1 MSRPMGGPRGME
13 GPSKKLD
20 RKAGMRVLK
29 RILSYLF
36 RYQWLILLAFLMM
49 LISNLLALVGPR
61 LSGFAIDAL
70 SGDFSGEL
78 IFAPMYDFCLSVFE
92 LQMCGQVLY
101 YCILM
106 AGTYLISA
114 GLSFALSSL
123 MIVISQKV
131 ISTMRRDVF
140 HHLTSLPVSYFDT
153 HATGDIISRISYDI
167 DTVNTSLSN
176 DLLQV
181 CASVITLVGSLV
193 MMASISPLLLLV
205 FAVTV
210 PLSLWFTR
218 RKTKKIQ
225 PFFRARSG
233 KLGELNGYAEEML
246 SGQRTVHA
254 YHRESDIL
262 QTFDQKNESAVEA
275 YYQADYHASVIGP
288 SVAFI
293 NNLSISLVTILGGLF
308 YMLTMAKGEG
318 NLFPLLVIT
327 LGEVASF
334 VQYSRKFAGPINE
347 FANIM
352 NEIQS
357 AMAAAERVFHLLDES
372 PEPAD
377 GAEATVLSDVE
388 GKVELEKVDF
398 SYVPQKQILKDFNL
412 KAPPG
417 TVTAIVGPTG
427 AGKTTVINL
436 LMRFYDPQSG
446 IISVDGK
453 DSRSVTRDSLR
464 KAYTMVLQDTWL
476 FWGTVH
482 DNIAYGRAGATR
494 EEVIAAAKA
503 AHVHSFIMGLPQ
515 GYDTVLSDDGI
526 NLSKGQKQ
534 LITIARAMLSDSAML
549 ILDEATSNVDSRT
562 EQRIQKAM
570 VSLMKNRTCFVIAHR
585 LSTVQHADNILVV
598 KDGTVIEQGKHQQLL
613 ACGGFYSKLYRS
625 QFES

>member
-1 MSRPMGGPRGME
+1 MGGGPRGMS
-13 GPSKKLD
+13 GPTKKLD
-20 RKAGMRVLK
+20 RKTGAKVLR

-36 RYQWLILLAFLMM
+36 RYKWLALLALVMM
-49 LISNLLALVGPR
+49 LVSNLLALVGPR
-61 LSGFAIDAL
+61 LSGFAIDSLA
-70 SGDFSGEL
+70 GEFPDKWVFTPL
-78 IFAPMYDFCLSVFE
+78 YNWCLSFFE
-92 LQMCGQVLY
+92 SSMPGQVLY

-106 AGTYLISA
+106 VATYLISS
-114 GLSFALSSL
+114 GLAFALSSL
-123 MIVISQKV
+123 MIHISQKV
-131 ISTMRRDVF
+131 ISTMRQEVF
-140 HHLTSLPVSYFDT
+140 YHLTTLPVSYFDT

-181 CASVITLVGSLV
+181 CASIVTLVGSLV
-193 MMASISPLLLLV
+193 MMASICPLLLLV

-210 PLSLWFTR
+210 PMSLWFTR

-225 PFFRARSG
+225 PYFRARSG

-246 SGQRTVHA
+246 SGHRTVHA
-254 YHRESDIL
+254 YHREENTL
-262 QTFDQKNESAVEA
+262 GHFDEKNESAVES
-275 YYQADYHASVIGP
+275 YYQSDYHAAVIGP
-288 SVAFI
+288 SVMFI
-293 NNLSISLVTILGGLF
+293 NNLSISLVTIFGGLL
-308 YMLTMAKGEG
+308 YMLTVAKGEA
-318 NLFPLLVIT
+318 NILPLLAIT

-357 AMAAAERVFHLLDES
+357 AMAAAERVFHLLDEPS
-372 PEPAD
+372 EIPDRPSA
-377 GAEATVLSDVE
+377 VLLQDVE
-388 GKVELEKVDF
+388 GAVEMEHIDF
-398 SYVPQKQILKDFNL
+398 SYVPQKQILKDFTLN
-412 KAPPG
+412 AAPG

-446 IISVDGK
+446 TIRVDGK
-453 DSRSVTRDSLR
+453 DSLDVTRDSLR
-464 KAYTMVLQDTWL
+464 KNYTMVLQDTWL
-476 FWGTVH
+476 FCGTVH
-482 DNIAYGRAGATR
+482 ENIAYGKEGATR
-494 EEVIAAAKA
+494 EEVVAAAKA
-503 AHVHSFIMGLPQ
+503 AHIHSFIERLPQ

-534 LITIARAMLSDSAML
+534 MITIARAMLSDSPML

-585 LSTVQHADNILVV
+585 LSTVQNADNILVV
-598 KDGTVIEQGKHQQLL
+598 KDGTVLEQGNHQQLL
-613 ACGGFYSKLYRS
+613 ASGGFYSKLYNS
-625 QFES
+625 QFE

>member
-20 RKAGMRVLK
+20 RKTGIKVLR

-36 RYQWLILLAFLMM
+36 RYKWMAALALVMM
-49 LISNLLALVGPR
+49 LLSNLLALAGPR
-61 LSGFAIDAL
+61 ISGFAIDAL
-70 SGDFSGEL
+70 GGDFSGDL
-78 IFAPMYDFCLSVFE
+78 VFGPLYGWCLSLFE
-92 LQMCGQVLY
+92 TEMPGQVLY

-106 AGTYLISA
+106 AATYLLSA
-114 GLSFALSSL
+114 GLSFGLSSL
-123 MIVISQKV
+123 MIVLSQKV

-140 HHLTSLPVSYFDT
+140 HHLTTLPVSYFDT
-153 HATGDIISRISYDI
+153 HQTGDIISRISYDI

-181 CASVITLVGSLV
+181 CASIVTLVGSLV
-193 MMASISPLLLLV
+193 MMASICPPLLLV

-210 PLSLWFTR
+210 PMSLWFTR

-254 YHRESDIL
+254 YHREEDTL
-262 QTFDQKNESAVEA
+262 KHFDEKNESAVQS
-275 YYQADYHASVIGP
+275 YYLADYHAAVIGP
-288 SVAFI
+288 SVMFI

-308 YMLTMAKGEG
+308 YMLTLSQGEA
-318 NLFPLLVIT
+318 LWPIFAIT
-327 LGEVASF
+327 LGEVGSF

-352 NEIQS
+352 NELQS
-357 AMAAAERVFHLLDES
+357 AMAAAERVFHLLDEPS
-372 PEPAD
+372 ESAD
-377 GAEATVLSDVE
+377 APGAAVLSDAE
-388 GKVELEKVDF
+388 GKVDLEKIDF
-398 SYVPQKQILKDFNL
+398 SYVPEKQILKNL
-412 KAPPG
+412 TISAPPG

-446 IISVDGK
+446 TVSVDNE
-453 DSRSVTRDSLR
+453 DARSFTRDSLR
-464 KAYTMVLQDTWL
+464 RAYTMVLQDTWL
-476 FWGTVH
+476 FCGTVH
-482 DNIAYGRAGATR
+482 DNIAYGRSGASR
-494 EEVIAAAKA
+494 EDVIAAAKA
-503 AHVHSFIMGLPQ
+503 AHIHHFIERLPQ

-534 LITIARAMLSDSAML
+534 MITIARAMLSDSSML

-570 VSLMKNRTCFVIAHR
+570 VELMKGRTCFVIAHR
-585 LSTVQHADNILVV
+585 LSTVRHADNIVV
-598 KDGTVIEQGKHQQLL
+598 IKDGTVIEQGNHETLL
-613 ACGGFYSKLYRS
+613 ASGGFYSKLYNS
-625 QFES
+625 QFE